1 MAVVIASMMVI
12 VFAAVGV
19 LAFVCALH
27 LASTSPKFRAKLR
40 RLIFATAARMCVA
53 RRVARVKLAP
63 LVARVEERFRTR
75 AANAPVAEMEN
86 AGQQ

>member
-1 MAVVIASMMVI
+1 MAVVVASMMVI

-27 LASTSPKFRAKLR
+27 AASTSPRFRAKLR
-40 RLIFATAARMCVA
+40 WWIFAAAARMCVA
-53 RRVARVKLAP
+53 RRAARYRLAPIVARMQ
-63 LVARVEERFRTR
+63 ERLRAR
-75 AANAPVAEMEN
+75 AANAPVADMEN